1 MMMRQGSMET
11 HGEMTVMPGTG
22 TEVRQE
28 MYDRLRAFIARRV
41 SNQAEV
47 EDITQEVF
55 LRIHRRI
62 EGLKDP
68 HRLLSWVYQI
78 TRRVIIDHYRA
89 SAGRRELP
97 AGLAA
102 DMEMTVRTAAALIV
116 DGQADSGRLRGELAG
131 CLSPMLNRLSK
142 ESRDAIMLVDLEG
155 LTHQV
160 AAQRL
165 GLSLSGMKSR
175 VQRGRR
181 QLKQMLNDCC
191 LIELDG
197 RRAVVDYDLRDPA
210 DNPCRDSATGDRIP
224 PG

>member
-1 MMMRQGSMET
+1 
-11 HGEMTVMPGTG
+11 MPGTG

-28 MYDRLRAFIARRV
+28 IYDSLRAFIARRV

-47 EDITQEVF
+47 EDITQDVF

-62 EGLKDP
+62 DGLKDP
-68 HRLLSWVYQI
+68 RRLLSWIYQI

-89 SAGRRELP
+89 SAGRREMP

-131 CLSPMLNRLSK
+131 CLSPMLNRLPK
-142 ESRDAIMLVDLEG
+142 AYRDAIMLVDLEG
-155 LTHQV
+155 LTQQV

-181 QLKQMLNDCC
+181 QLKQMLDDCC
-191 LIELDG
+191 LIQLDG
-197 RRAVVDYDLRDPA
+197 RRAVVDYDLRDAA